1 MLLVLVML
9 VTSSDSY
16 TIAAFASDIG
26 ETGQTETSVVS
37 VPEETTG
44 NESQEPSPE
53 QTEST
58 EQTET
63 ESQEPSPE
71 QTESTEQT
79 ETESQEP
86 DSSGEGGGQTVP
98 ASQPETTESQAETN
112 EPETTEPESLPAANN
127 GIMTF
132 DAGNSE
138 GASVDAS
145 AELIINNNDPS
156 VESGEN
162 FQYRISYNVSP
173 PGTGMGSNYTG
184 ASISL
189 TLPEYVEPVTN
200 EDTGKYVISGV
211 EYKDYD
217 YYPLSRTLIINL
229 NTPLRLSNTNT
240 ITVSLTTKNQQTP
253 NDAELKFD
261 HVSMSVDYMDSNNQT
276 QRSTVTVPEVS
287 TRVTASAEW
296 QIEKTI
302 TSGSGQ
308 DIKYVRDDDEFT
320 VTYQVNVSDGSG
332 VDNLGRLGFADYSVT
347 DTLPTGLPTGGE
359 AVEITDIKIK
369 HGTQDV
375 SLTEGDDY
383 TIQKDGDG
391 HPVSITFTT
400 YDTIREGEGANY
412 LEAGDATN
420 TTYEYTVRYPYD
432 PYTTDVTEDTIK
444 VYTLTNTADLDY
456 TLVGNVDGSDSDTE
470 SFEIGAYEDG
480 VASADIKV
488 KKSIAIGDETHVL
501 DSAWAALYP
510 DVRFTLYNEDR
521 QTIARNI
528 NRVEMKDIALAADGI
543 ATFSDIKTGTY
554 YIKETGTLAGFTAQA
569 EWIKVVIND
578 QEQVSFGEDNA
589 TYDGNTFE
597 FTNTADDVGVLIFTK
612 KGVDG
617 NGTTVNLEGATFTLT
632 SETGATYKATSAS
645 DGQVRFDNIPEGK
658 YTLTETGLSD
668 ALQSA
673 GYVLSTTSYDVTV
686 TGNTIN
692 KPELEGNNTITNR
705 STLGRLTITKL
716 SSYTDDDTPEQA
728 ALSDAQFQLY
738 GPYEDETAAQ
748 AAVNNPT
755 GDPAAT
761 LTTGSDG
768 QATSGFVT
776 QGWYVLKE
784 TKAPANYTAG
794 ASQVVQITA
803 GTTATVTVENDP
815 QAYFS
820 FVKQGMETM
829 QSQAVDLAGA
839 VFQLYTQDE
848 VALYGVKDDD
858 GNFSDVSTAA
868 GDGREAVI
876 VTTYLDATGKSTSPT
891 VRLSPGTYKYKET
904 APDPYGSS
912 QALQEFT
919 VGNIKNGSSW
929 NLYQSVPVVNTLEY
943 GQIQIIK
950 STADGNDTAA
960 ALNGAVFEVYNSR
973 EAAKSRDKNGLV
985 DTITTGTHVI
995 NGSTMDGV
1003 GFSDAQLALNTT
1015 YYVREVSAP
1024 GGYAVNSTINE
1035 ADLASGNRLVSI
1047 DFENEPTVSIEIT
1060 KTDSVTDAP
1069 LAGAEF
1075 ELYEA
1080 VDDGEGGTE
1089 PGSTPIATA
1098 TTGDDGKL
1106 TFSNLAPNT
1115 TYYYKEKTAP
1125 SGYVPDTEYHEVKTK
1140 AYTAGATSENLKTAV
1155 PVKNDRYARLTV
1167 TKVTSFDQTDSET
1180 APFSGVTF
1188 TLYKAADED
1197 ADNFD
1202 PDNDKLV
1209 DDSEVTTGADGTA
1222 TWTNLEPG
1230 TYWLRETLPEGYTE
1244 VGGET
1249 TQYKY
1254 TKVVLTAGAGQS
1266 GYDDTGTATI
1276 TNAATHGKI
1285 QIGKYSAAADGSAD
1299 TNAPMSGVEFS
1310 VYSSQ
1315 IDAENGTSAVAT
1327 LTTGT
1332 NGSAVSGWLAPGT
1345 YYLKETKTLTG
1356 YVLDDTIYTVTVTAN
1371 QTVTTATSNGGNVD
1385 LTKLVNVKTGQ
1396 FTINKYSVFLESD
1409 GTNEEVLERLSGAEF
1424 TLYEYTGADDALD
1437 AGDVMPIFSSTGAT
1451 SVKTVSMTSYTA
1463 TVDGLEPGVYWLVET
1478 KVPGATNEYAKADDM
1493 LVRVLP
1499 TGAVQIGTK
1508 GTDGNLTWRAANASS
1523 SVDVKD
1529 KALKARIRVIKKV
1542 YGEDTRIDGAQFEL
1556 YVADTNGTVDAVI
1569 NGQTVKVSPVL
1580 DGNDKIVVIESGQA
1594 RDEDGEKV
1602 KGETVT
1608 PSLEPNKT
1616 YYLKEIEVDNP
1627 NFNNDYYFDP
1637 DNCWTEVVVG
1647 TGGYE
1652 YSVTIDNYEKA
1663 KYPGTKVDEE
1673 GSPLAGAVVVVLN
1686 DEAKA
1691 KALVAELQKTT
1702 NGLTTADIFGTD
1714 GNLTEKATGWGILQY
1729 SVSNE
1734 NGRFEFDNLV
1744 PGETYYIMEVVAPAN
1759 YNLDRDNNG
1768 NPQYHTVIAATGGG
1782 FTSVD
1787 GNTDNPTLRIVDYL
1801 YHQIEIKKISTL
1813 SGQEYLVEGAEF
1825 TIYASNADDTA
1836 PDLTQESIY
1845 TITGMTNG
1853 TYVSILLP
1861 AGVYWIAE
1869 TKVPDGF
1876 KEADRSKTDDDN
1888 LLKLEGNDYKVI
1900 DGVRYYKVILARDE
1914 DNTWFVTNPIVNE
1927 SARGRFALTKVDSTS
1942 STTKVSATFAI
1953 SKYDTTAGEFVA
1965 LMQDN
1970 NPVTISTTTT
1980 DAYTLSEFLEPG
1992 IYRLDE
1998 TGVQNGYTMST
2009 DPIYIQIEANKIT
2022 DGSNKGTIQLKDEK
2036 VSGYLPA
2043 TGDAAVTDGQLSSP
2057 ISVTN
2062 APKGKFKIT
2071 KTGTWLKESTPLAG
2085 VTFDVYYKLTEN
2097 FDADK
2102 ENDKNANGPVTTLT
2116 TGSDGTVVSGL
2127 LDAGEY
2133 WVIETGVAEGDE
2145 AEYGQDSYTAQ
2156 AVTVEAGVTANS
2168 QNLPELTVTNA
2179 SKYGKF
2185 QITKED
2191 EYSKEKLSGVTF
2203 EIYKGNSTSDKAED
2217 VCNDPDNLV
2226 TDATM
2231 TETGTE
2237 TGTYLSSRLPAGVYF
2252 IKEVKTADGYSLNE
2266 GACFGPFEV
2275 KAGELTDVSAPVT
2288 NLKDNS
2294 LTIYKY
2300 RQVGDTAPS
2309 APTDADLITDSS
2321 VTFALFTSEA
2331 DAQAATLESAGS
2343 ENPEV
2348 SKVFTNANGVKF
2360 LASTG
2365 TTGKIKWTGL
2375 PNDTYYLKELS
2386 TPNGYF
2392 TNNTVYEIK
2401 IDNTTEPHTYEY
2413 RQNVFN
2419 IAVGGFELDKV
2430 ITWSASDG
2438 GTTTT
2443 PAAIAGAGIQFDLY
2457 KDSVSTGNYVATLTT
2472 DDNGHISYNVEA
2484 GNYVL
2489 VENTADGNYTMD
2501 SNQDKGDETSGNY
2514 IDANG
2519 HIHIRVATSVINDYF
2534 TADENHAIVNIA
2546 NKGRF
2551 NLKKLTKDGNAD
2563 VALDGAVYAFDKLKD
2578 SEDPENPDSWTE
2590 DSWENQGTITIN
2602 DAANGYTSGLLD
2614 EGTYRLIEQSA
2625 PPSRDNGNGQTVEFT
2640 VDPTPIVFDIKAGVT
2655 INRTHYDGIKRSLEV
2670 TKRTDTINGSQLL
2683 AGVTFEL
2690 WTCNDPDATAGEI
2703 TLDAAKGYKET
2714 QVHVNATNESSDLD
2728 QTTTAT
2734 GIVTWQ
2740 NLEPGKYVLIE
2751 TEAPD
2756 GYARTARIVDVTECE
2771 DHDYTDVVQKLE
2783 VTNTSDMGRILI
2795 QKKDTNGHVITMD
2808 DTAEFKIYAAGDT
2821 EFKNALETV
2830 TVSGTY
2836 GESKLLPVGDY
2847 WVVETKA
2854 PDGYSL
2860 DDRLEGN
2867 LLVKKVTVTG
2877 NQNPTA
2883 DFTGVFPN
2891 KEEGYKD
2898 LVVFTNHSVDI
2909 QSFKP
2914 SLDKGVRLAGD
2925 TTGYLAEAASDD
2937 SLMYTDVTADF
2948 LISGLTDGK
2957 NELPAEK
2964 FVVTDDSIAY
2974 QALAQGSTDT
2984 YTTVETPQ
2992 SSQDYVMNSITLGK
3006 SVNKDGS
3013 VVLADV
3019 AVRINSVE
3027 NDWETVETGIDL
3039 TKLADGETVS
3049 VDLPDNAVG
3058 FRVSYFNAGA
3068 GFSAGNITVNVTFK
3082 QRPSDASKH
3091 EIRKII
3097 NTVQLDWED
3106 TRVDNEG
3113 KPLHQS
3119 GTETASAAFTLG
3131 QYDEELPYVS
3141 LTNEITNIPAD
3152 NFFYSGGEIQFRT
3165 TAEVTGKDG
3174 VEFRQP
3180 IMSIELPIYTTLDS
3194 YGYTTENCVGG
3205 IRATITTDSGT
3216 NVTSFTLSDP
3226 IEMKDDNGNSY
3237 WKYVLIF
3244 DEDVVLEPGNT
3255 VTLEY
3260 IANIDMNVPSEVIEI
3275 DSQAYITSGYQLP
3288 LTVEN
3293 PSGTSYLWDP
3303 GDASGFVKDPNSDN
3317 AAKNEGNVDIKGDSG
3332 LEYLSRPVSANL
3344 TRSNSLQV
3352 SKSIAVD
3359 KGQWLNASEVP
3370 TVKPGDTIYY
3380 QLTVTNNGG
3389 NPAKE
3394 IRFIDIVPFNGD
3406 THEIRSNSNDGV
3418 VNSRSTVLPE
3428 DTDEHEYEP
3437 VEVLWVNGNPN
3448 NENVNATVYYCIGK
3462 SWDAASRL
3470 QSTAASDIP
3479 MILTKGSEETVWAG
3493 WTTQAPEDMSTVTAI
3508 GVNITYKDGAQLDT
3522 GASYSVTL
3530 AMRAPGYTA
3539 EEMYEYENAVIGNTT
3554 AVSVL
3559 RTTDTADTPV
3569 TTSDYVGSNEVRAKV
3584 YITTGSIG
3592 DYAFYDN
3599 NDNGIQDDG
3608 DLPARNVPVTLYRR
3622 KSTTSETGEWEVY
3635 KTTTT
3640 DQTTG
3645 QYLFDELP
3653 CNYRT
3658 QESYEEG
3665 SGYEDDPTNPKYY
3678 IGQAYYEYRVEFG
3691 IPDGY
3696 GATIR
3701 YAGAEDADSNID
3713 ADGNTDPIT
3722 LSLTVDENGQLEG
3735 ENNMTID
3742 AGFVRLVNLGDYVWI
3757 DSNKN
3762 GIQDESESGINGV
3775 TVNLYKLDS
3784 QDDTIDGKTPYAT
3797 QETAT
3802 NDSTGKS
3809 GYYCFRDLPKGYYVV
3824 EFDISDVEKTG
3835 YTENYSFTTAESGS
3849 AGADSNAKY
3858 MRDEN
3863 SKIMY
3868 TDVIHLTQ
3876 DDMTIDAGLTVYSA
3890 LGGFIFDDQD
3900 YDDTQSVYIPLAGTK
3915 VELYTVDTNGTRS
3928 AAPIASTVVGEDG
3941 NYLFDRLEAGRYQ
3954 IHFQYPEEYMA
3965 VTAGV
3970 GDSEHDSET
3979 RYFDDETMNGGFSDI
3994 IELPAD
4000 TADLTH
4006 DAGAYLLSNI
4016 GDYVWVDSNKNGIQD
4031 DGELPVQGI
4040 IVTLQQKKGDGE
4052 WETISTSVTDEN
4064 GLYKFT
4070 GVKSSDIYE
4079 VTYRVVFDISRL
4091 ITLTQPKQG
4100 DDTAVD
4106 SNALYEYI
4114 LGLGY
4119 ITDPVKPGYGEDDM
4133 TIDAGIIYNDEPCT
4147 VGDYVWY
4154 DKNQDGIQDADE
4166 TGVEGITVILQ
4177 RCESGDVWD
4186 EEAWETVS
4194 TTITDSEGKY
4204 LFSGLPAGYYR
4215 VGFEIGDPWTVTL
4228 TNIGDTQTDSNAT
4241 IQGETYYFSTSFY
4254 MNPGQT
4260 DLTWDAGIYRID
4272 EQKRPTVVQT
4282 VINRVIT
4289 GGRNFISGVRTGDPT
4304 SVGTLFAAMIVSL
4317 GVIIYF
4323 VTRKHRKKSS
4333 EG

>member
-37 VPEETTG
+37 ASEETTG

-63 ESQEPSPE
+63 ESQEP
-71 QTESTEQT
+71 
-79 ETESQEP
+79 
-86 DSSGEGGGQTVP
+86 DSSGEGSGQTVP
-98 ASQPETTESQAETN
+98 ATQPETTESQAETK
-112 EPETTEPESLPAANN
+112 EAETTEAESLPAANN

-189 TLPEYVEPVTN
+189 TLPEYVELVTN
-200 EDTGKYVISGV
+200 EDTGEYVISGV
-211 EYKDYD
+211 EYDSCDYFA
-217 YYPLSRTLIINL
+217 LSRTLIINL
-229 NTPLRLSNTNT
+229 KTPLGLSQTNT
-240 ITVSLTTKNQQTP
+240 LTVSLTTKNQQTP
-253 NDAELKFD
+253 NNAELKFD
-261 HVSMSVDYMDSNNQT
+261 HVSMSVDYMDSGNQT
-276 QRSTVTVPEVS
+276 LTSTVNIPEVS
-287 TRVTASAEW
+287 TRVTASADW
-296 QIEKTI
+296 QIEKAI

-308 DIKYVRDDDEFT
+308 DIKYVRDGDKFT

-359 AVEITDIKIK
+359 AVEITGVKIK

-375 SLTEGDDY
+375 SLTEGEDY

-391 HPVSITFTT
+391 HPVSIKFTT
-400 YDTIREGEGANY
+400 YDTIREGEDANY

-456 TLVGNVDGSDSDTE
+456 TLVGNVDGSDRDTE

-480 VASADIKV
+480 VVSEDIKV
-488 KKSIAIGDETHVL
+488 EKSIAIGDETHVL
-501 DSAWAALYP
+501 DSTWAALYP
-510 DVRFTLYNEDR
+510 GVRFTLYNEDQ

-543 ATFSDIKTGTY
+543 ATFSDIKSGTY

-578 QEQVSFGEDNA
+578 QGQVSFGDSDQ
-589 TYDGNTFE
+589 TDDDNTFE
-597 FTNTADDVGVLIFTK
+597 FTNTADTVGALIFTK
-612 KGVDG
+612 KGVNGD
-617 NGTTVNLEGATFTLT
+617 GTTVNLEGATFTLT
-632 SETGATYKATSAS
+632 SKADKNVTYEATSAS
-645 DGQVRFDNIPEGK
+645 DGQVRFDNIPAGD
-658 YTLTETGLSD
+658 YTLTETALSE

-673 GYVLSTTSYDVTV
+673 GYVLSTTLYEVTV

-692 KPELEGNNTITNR
+692 KPVLEDDSNTFTNR

-716 SSYTDDDTPEQA
+716 SSYTDDDTPEKA
-728 ALSDAQFQLY
+728 ELSDAQFQLY
-738 GPYEDETAAQ
+738 GPYESQAAAQ
-748 AAVNNPT
+748 ASVNNPA

-768 QATSGFVT
+768 QATSGFVS

-784 TKAPANYTAG
+784 TQAPANYTAG
-794 ASQVVQITA
+794 ASQVVEIKAGATA
-803 GTTATVTVENDP
+803 SVTVENDP
-815 QAYFS
+815 QVYFS
-820 FVKQGMETM
+820 FVKQGKETM

-839 VFQLYTQDE
+839 VFQLYTQDGAE
-848 VALYGVKDDD
+848 LYGVKDED
-858 GNFSDVSTAA
+858 GNFSDVSTSA

-876 VTTYLDATGKSTSPT
+876 VTTSLDGTGKSTSPT

-904 APDPYGSS
+904 APDPYASG
-912 QALQEFT
+912 QALQGFT
-919 VGNIKNGSSW
+919 VGNIKNGDNW
-929 NLYQSVPVVNTLEY
+929 NLYQSATVVNILEY

-950 STADGNDTAA
+950 STADGNDTAE
-960 ALNGAVFEVYNSR
+960 ALNGAVFEVYNSKT
-973 EAAKSRDKNGLV
+973 AAESRDKNGLV

-995 NGSTMDGV
+995 NGSRVEGV
-1003 GFSDAQLALNTT
+1003 GFSDAQLALDTT

-1024 GGYAVNSTINE
+1024 GGYAVNSTIE
-1035 ADLASGNRLVSI
+1035 EVELTSGNRLVSVE
-1047 DFENEPTVSIEIT
+1047 FENEPTVSIEIK
-1060 KTDSVTDAP
+1060 KTDSVTDAL
-1069 LAGAEF
+1069 LAGAVF

-1080 VDDGEGGTE
+1080 VDDGDGGTK

-1098 TTGDDGKL
+1098 TTGNDGKL
-1106 TFSNLAPNT
+1106 TFGNLTPNT

-1125 SGYVPDTEYHEVKTK
+1125 SGYVPDTEYHEVKTE
-1140 AYTAGATSENLKTAV
+1140 AYAAGATSEDLKTAV
-1155 PVKNDRYARLTV
+1155 TVENDRYAQLTV
-1167 TKVTSFDQTDSET
+1167 TKVTSFDQTGSET
-1180 APFSGVTF
+1180 ALFSGVSF
-1188 TLYKAADED
+1188 QLYKAADGNAQD
-1197 ADNFD
+1197 FD
-1202 PDNDKLV
+1202 PDHDTPVGSSVK
-1209 DDSEVTTGADGTA
+1209 TGADGTA
-1222 TWTNLEPG
+1222 TWTKLEPG
-1230 TYWLRETLPEGYTE
+1230 AYWLRETLPEGYTK

-1254 TKVVLTAGAGQS
+1254 TKVVLKAGAGQGE
-1266 GYDDTGTATI
+1266 GYDPSSATI
-1276 TNAATHGKI
+1276 TNTATHGKI
-1285 QIGKYSAAADGSAD
+1285 QIGKYSAATDGSAD

-1315 IDAENGTSAVAT
+1315 EDAQNSGTPVT
-1327 LTTGT
+1327 ILRTGN
-1332 NGSAVSGWLAPGT
+1332 NGSAVSGWLAPGY

-1356 YVLDDTIYTVTVTAN
+1356 YVLDDTIYEVTVTAN
-1371 QTVTTATSNGGNVD
+1371 QTVTSTTDNVN
-1385 LTKLVNVKTGQ
+1385 LTELVNVKTGQ

-1409 GTNEEVLERLSGAEF
+1409 GTNYEVLERLSGAKF
-1424 TLYEYTGADDALD
+1424 TLYKYTGADDAIIGSAD
-1437 AGDVMPIFSSTGAT
+1437 TGMPVFDSTHGEQVGET
-1451 SVKTVSMTSYTA
+1451 ISMTSYTA

-1478 KVPGATNEYAKADDM
+1478 KVPGEEGEYAKADDM

-1508 GTDGNLTWRAANASS
+1508 GTDGNLTWTAANAAP
-1523 SVDVKD
+1523 SVNVKD

-1542 YGEDTRIDGAQFEL
+1542 YDEDTRIDGAQFEL

-1569 NGQTVKVSPVL
+1569 DGQTVKVSPVL
-1580 DGNDKIVVIESGQA
+1580 DGDGKIVVIESGQA
-1594 RDEDGEKV
+1594 RDEDGEKI

-1616 YYLKEIEVDNP
+1616 YYLKEIEVNNP
-1627 NFNNDYYFDP
+1627 DFNNNYYFDP
-1637 DNCWTEVVVG
+1637 DNCWTRVDVG
-1647 TGGYE
+1647 DGGKE

-1663 KYPGTKVDEE
+1663 KYPGTKVKED
-1673 GSPLAGAVVVVLN
+1673 GTSPLAGAVVVVLN
-1686 DEAKA
+1686 DKTKA
-1691 KALVAELQKTT
+1691 EALVAELQKTT

-1729 SVSNE
+1729 SVSDE
-1734 NGRFEFDNLV
+1734 NGQFEFDNLV
-1744 PGETYYIMEVVAPAN
+1744 PGEIYYIMEVVAPEG

-1768 NPQYHTVIAATGGG
+1768 NPQYHTVIAAAGGG

-1801 YHQIEIKKISTL
+1801 YHQIEIKKISML

-1869 TKVPDGF
+1869 TKVPEGF
-1876 KEADRSKTDDDN
+1876 KEADRSTTDAN
-1888 LLKLEGNDYKVI
+1888 GATLGLEGYDYVELENG
-1900 DGVRYYKVILARDE
+1900 DGTSTRYYKVILARDE

-1953 SKYDTTAGEFVA
+1953 SKYDTKAGDFVA
-1965 LMQDN
+1965 LTQDGKT
-1970 NPVTISTTTT
+1970 VTISTTTT

-1992 IYRLDE
+1992 IYRLVE
-1998 TGVQNGYTMST
+1998 TSVQNGYTMST
-2009 DPIYIQIEANKIT
+2009 DPIYIQIKANKIT
-2022 DGSNKGTIQLKDEK
+2022 DGSNRDTIQLNDGKT
-2036 VSGYLPA
+2036 VTGYLPA
-2043 TGDAAVTDGQLSSP
+2043 TGDAAVNP

-2062 APKGKFKIT
+2062 APKGQFKIT
-2071 KTGTWLKESTPLAG
+2071 KTGTWRTESTALAG
-2085 VTFDVYYKLTEN
+2085 VTFDVYYKLTEDFN
-2097 FDADK
+2097 ADK
-2102 ENDKNANGPVTTLT
+2102 EDDKNANGPVTTLT
-2116 TGSDGTVVSGL
+2116 TGSDGTAVSGL
-2127 LDAGEY
+2127 LDAGDY
-2133 WVIETGVAEGDE
+2133 WVIETGVAAGDE

-2156 AVTVEAGVTANS
+2156 AVTVVAGVTANS
-2168 QNLPELTVTNA
+2168 QNLPGLTVTNA

-2185 QITKED
+2185 QITKVD
-2191 EYSKEKLSGVTF
+2191 EYDSDKKLSGVTF
-2203 EIYKGNSTSDKAED
+2203 EIYKGSSASDNAEE
-2217 VCNDPDNLV
+2217 VCSDSANLV
-2226 TDATM
+2226 TGATM
-2231 TETGTE
+2231 TETGTG

-2266 GACFGPFEV
+2266 GACFGSFEV
-2275 KAGELTDVSAPVT
+2275 KAGELTDVSEPVT

-2300 RQVGDTAPS
+2300 RQVGDTPKPEGELS
-2309 APTDADLITDSS
+2309 DADLITDSS
-2321 VTFALFTSEA
+2321 VTFALFTDKE
-2331 DAQAATLESAGS
+2331 DAKNATLESASS
-2343 ENPEV
+2343 EEPDV
-2348 SKVFTNANGVKF
+2348 SKVFTNANGMKF
-2360 LASTG
+2360 LYSTG
-2365 TTGKIKWTGL
+2365 TTGKIEWTGL

-2386 TPNGYF
+2386 TPDGYF
-2392 TNNTVYEIK
+2392 ANDTVYEIK
-2401 IDNTTEPHTYEY
+2401 IDNTTEPHTYKY

-2419 IAVGGFELDKV
+2419 IVEGGFELDKV
-2430 ITWSASDG
+2430 ITWSTSDG

-2457 KDSVSTGNYVATLTT
+2457 KVEQSGTETKIATLTT

-2484 GNYVL
+2484 GDYVL
-2489 VENTADGNYTMD
+2489 VERTEDGNYTMD
-2501 SNQDKGDETSGNY
+2501 PSQNKGDETSGNY
-2514 IDANG
+2514 IDEDG
-2519 HIHIRVATSVINDYF
+2519 RIHIRVATSEINDYF
-2534 TADENHAIVNIA
+2534 TTHAIVNTA

-2551 NLKKLTKDGNAD
+2551 NLKKLTKNGNAD
-2563 VALDGAVYAFDKLKD
+2563 VALDGAVYSIEKLDGK
-2578 SEDPENPDSWTE
+2578 NPD
-2590 DSWENQGTITIN
+2590 GTDKWVPVLSGSSTFRVESE
-2602 DAANGYTSGLLD
+2602 GYESGLLD
-2614 EGTYRLIEQSA
+2614 AGTYRITEKEA
-2625 PPSRDNGNGQTVEFT
+2625 PPSRNNGNGQTVEFT

-2655 INRTHYDGIKRSLEV
+2655 INLTHYDGIKRSLEV
-2670 TKRTDTINGSQLL
+2670 TKRTDTTNGSQLL

-2690 WTCNDPDATAGEI
+2690 WTCNDPDATAEEI
-2703 TLDAAKGYKET
+2703 TLDAAEGYKGT
-2714 QVHVNATNESSDLD
+2714 QVRVNATDESSALD

-2751 TEAPD
+2751 TKAPE
-2756 GYARTARIVDVTECE
+2756 GYVRTARIVDVTECE
-2771 DHDYTDVVQKLE
+2771 DHDYTDVVQTLK
-2783 VTNTSDMGRILI
+2783 VTNTSNMGRILI
-2795 QKKDTNGHVITMD
+2795 QKKDTNGKVITTD
-2808 DTAEFKIYAAGDT
+2808 TNTAEFKIYAAGDT
-2821 EFKNALETV
+2821 EFENALDTV
-2830 TVSGTY
+2830 TVSGTC

-2877 NQNPTA
+2877 NQDPTA
-2883 DFTGVFPN
+2883 DFTGVSPD
-2891 KEEGYKD
+2891 EEDYKD

-2909 QSFKP
+2909 QSFDPK
-2914 SLDKGVRLAGD
+2914 LDKGVRLAGD
-2925 TTGYLAEAASDD
+2925 TTGYMDEAASDD

-2948 LISGLTDGK
+2948 QISGLTDGK

-2974 QALAQGSTDT
+2974 QALAQGSTNT

-3006 SVNKDGS
+3006 SVNGDDTP
-3013 VVLADV
+3013 VQADV
-3019 AVRINSVE
+3019 EALIDSGEGVA
-3027 NDWETVETGIDL
+3027 DWEIVQSKIDL
-3039 TKLADGETVS
+3039 TTDLADGATVS

-3058 FRVSYFNAGA
+3058 FRVSYFNVGA
-3068 GFSAGNITVNVTFK
+3068 GFSAGDITVNVTFK

-3119 GTETASAAFTLG
+3119 GRKTASAAFTLG

-3152 NFFYSGGEIQFRT
+3152 TYFYSGGEIQFRT
-3165 TAEVTGKDG
+3165 TAEVTGEDG

-3275 DSQAYITSGYQLP
+3275 ESQAYITSGYQLP

-3359 KGQWLNASEVP
+3359 EGQWLNASEVP

-4016 GDYVWVDSNKNGIQD
+4016 GDYVWVDANKNGIQD

-4070 GVKSSDIYE
+4070 GVKSSDIYD

-4186 EEAWETVS
+4186 EEAWETVA